1 MQYWAIQTLNSLS
14 LGGLLFLLA
23 AGFSLIFGLMRIANL
38 THGGL
43 FMLGAY
49 IGVSTLKMIP
59 NLWVAAAVA
68 GLAVAVFGGLIERFI
83 LRKLGGNTLGQVL
96 VTLGIAFILA
106 DFCLV
111 VWGGD
116 PIPIATP
123 EFLQRPIRLA
133 GLAFPAYRVAV
144 VVLAIITGLFLYFL
158 MERTRLG
165 AMIRA
170 GVDDMDMARA
180 VGIPVSRLFT
190 TVFCLGAALAGAG
203 GVIGG
208 PIMSAY
214 PGLDSDMLP
223 LALIV
228 VILGGVGSLVG
239 AFVGS
244 FITGFVYTFGV
255 ALLPDLAYVILFL
268 PMILVIAFR
277 PRGLFGRFAA

>member
-1 MQYWAIQTLNSLS
+1 VQFWVIQTLNSLA

-23 AGFSLIFGLMRIANL
+23 SGFSLIFGLMRIANL
-38 THGGL
+38 THGAL

-49 IGVSTLKMIP
+49 FGVTILKLVP
-59 NLWVAAAVA
+59 NLWVAALLG
-68 GLAVAVFGGLIERFI
+68 GLAVAALGFFLEKFI
-83 LRKLGGNTLGQVL
+83 LRKLAGNVLSQVL
-96 VTLGIAFILA
+96 VTLGFAYIIA
-106 DFCLV
+106 DVCLL

-116 PIPIATP
+116 PIPIPTP
-123 EFLQRPIRLA
+123 AYLQQPLRVA
-133 GLAFPAYRVAV
+133 GFAFPAYRVAV
-144 VVLAIITGLFLYFL
+144 VLLAFLVGILLFLFI
-158 MERTRLG
+158 EKTRLG

-170 GVDDMDMARA
+170 GVDDPQMARA

-190 TVFCLGAALAGAG
+190 VVFCLGAGLAGAG
-203 GVIGG
+203 GIIGG

-214 PGLDSDMLP
+214 PGLDADMLP

-244 FITGFVYTFGV
+244 FIIGFVYTFGV
-255 ALLPDLAYVILFL
+255 ALFPQLAYVILFL
-268 PMILVIAFR
+268 PMIVVIAFR

>member
-1 MQYWAIQTLNSLS
+1 MQYWVVQTLNSLS

-23 AGFSLIFGLMRIANL
+23 SGFSLIFGLMRIANL
-38 THGGL
+38 THGAL
-43 FMLGAY
+43 YMLGAY
-49 IGVSTLKMIP
+49 LGVSILKVLP
-59 NLWVAAAVA
+59 NLWLAALLG
-68 GLAVAVFGGLIERFI
+68 GLAVAAFGGVFERFI
-83 LRKLGGNTLGQVL
+83 LRKLAGNILGQVL
-96 VTLGIAFILA
+96 VTLGVSFIIADLCLIL
-106 DFCLV
+106 
-111 VWGGD
+111 WGGD
-116 PIPIATP
+116 PIPVPTP
-123 EFLQRPIRLA
+123 QWLQQPLRAA
-133 GLAFPAYRVAV
+133 GLVFPAYRLVVVVIAVLVAV
-144 VVLAIITGLFLYFL
+144 FLFFL
-158 MERTRLG
+158 MEKTRLG

-170 GVDDMDMARA
+170 GVDDPEMARA

-190 TVFCLGAALAGAG
+190 IVFCLGSALAGAG

-214 PGLDSDMLP
+214 PGLDADMLP

-228 VILGGVGSLVG
+228 VILGGVGSLFG

-277 PRGLFGRFAA
+277 PRGLFGKFAA

>member
-1 MQYWAIQTLNSLS
+1 VQYWAIQTLNSLS

-49 IGVSTLKMIP
+49 LGVTILRYIP
-59 NLWVAAAVA
+59 NLWIAALLAGLGVAA
-68 GLAVAVFGGLIERFI
+68 FGGIVERLI

-96 VTLGIAFILA
+96 VTLGMAFILA
-106 DFCLV
+106 DLCLV

-123 EFLQRPIRLA
+123 GFLQQPVRIA
-133 GLAFPAYRVAV
+133 GLAFPAYRLAV
-144 VVLAIITGLFLYFL
+144 VVLACLVGLLLYLFI
-158 MERTRLG
+158 EKTRLG

-170 GVDDMDMARA
+170 GVDDMEMARA

-214 PGLDSDMLP
+214 PGLDGDMLP

-228 VILGGVGSLVG
+228 VILGGVGSLAG

>member
-1 MQYWAIQTLNSLS
+1 VQFWVIQTLNSLA

-23 AGFSLIFGLMRIANL
+23 SGFSLIFGLMRIANL
-38 THGGL
+38 THGAL

-49 IGVSTLKMIP
+49 FGVTILKLVP
-59 NLWVAAAVA
+59 NLWVAALLG
-68 GLAVAVFGGLIERFI
+68 GLAVAALGFFLEKFI
-83 LRKLGGNTLGQVL
+83 LRKLAGNVLSQVL
-96 VTLGIAFILA
+96 VTLGFAYIIA
-106 DFCLV
+106 DVCLL

-116 PIPIATP
+116 PIPIPTP
-123 EFLQRPIRLA
+123 AYLQQPLRVA
-133 GLAFPAYRVAV
+133 GFAFPAYPVAV
-144 VVLAIITGLFLYFL
+144 VLLAFLVGILLFLFI
-158 MERTRLG
+158 EKTRLG

-170 GVDDMDMARA
+170 GVDDPQMARA

-190 TVFCLGAALAGAG
+190 VVFCLGAGLAGAG
-203 GVIGG
+203 GIIGG

-214 PGLDSDMLP
+214 PGLDADMLP

-244 FITGFVYTFGV
+244 FIIGFVYTFGV
-255 ALLPDLAYVILFL
+255 ALFPQLAYVILFL
-268 PMILVIAFR
+268 PMIVVIAFR

>member
-1 MQYWAIQTLNSLS
+1 
-14 LGGLLFLLA
+14 
-23 AGFSLIFGLMRIANL
+23 MRIANL

-49 IGVSTLKMIP
+49 LGVSVLKVVP
-59 NLWVAAAVA
+59 NLWLAALAAGIAV
-68 GLAVAVFGGLIERFI
+68 GFFGGLLERFI
-83 LRKLGGNTLGQVL
+83 LRKLAGNVLSQVLLTLGF
-96 VTLGIAFILA
+96 AFIIA
-106 DFCLV
+106 DLCLV

-116 PIPIATP
+116 PIPVPTP
-123 EFLQRPIRLA
+123 SFLQRPVLIA
-133 GLAFPAYRVAV
+133 GLVGV
-144 VVLAIITGLFLYFL
+144 SLYFL
-158 MERTRLG
+158 MEKTRLG

-170 GVDDMDMARA
+170 GVDDRDMARA

-239 AFVGS
+239 AFVGA

-255 ALLPDLAYVILFL
+255 ARFPDLAYVVLFL

>member
-1 MQYWAIQTLNSLS
+1 
-14 LGGLLFLLA
+14 LA

-38 THGGL
+38 THGAL

-49 IGVSTLKMIP
+49 LGVSVMRQLP
-59 NLWVAAAVA
+59 NLWLAALAA
-68 GLAVAVFGGLIERFI
+68 GFAVAVFGGLLERLI
-83 LRKLGGNTLGQVL
+83 LRKLGGNILGQVL
-96 VTLGIAFILA
+96 VTLGVSFIIADA
-106 DFCLV
+106 CLLT
-111 VWGGD
+111 WGGD
-116 PIPIATP
+116 PIPIPTP
-123 EFLQRPIRLA
+123 PSLQMPVRIA
-133 GLAFPAYRVAV
+133 GFIFPAYRLAV
-144 VVLAIITGLFLYFL
+144 VVLAVLVAIALYLL

-170 GVDDMDMARA
+170 GVDDPQMASA

-214 PGLDSDMLP
+214 PGLDADMLP

-228 VILGGVGSLVG
+228 VILGGVGSLLG
-239 AFVGS
+239 AFAGA

-277 PRGLFGRFAA
+277 PRGLFGKFAA

>member
-38 THGGL
+38 THGAL

-49 IGVSTLKMIP
+49 LGVSILKVMP
-59 NLWVAAAVA
+59 NLWLATLLG
-68 GLAVAVFGGLIERFI
+68 GLAVAAFGGLVERFI
-83 LRKLGGNTLGQVL
+83 LRKLAGNVLGQVL

-123 EFLQRPIRLA
+123 ALLQQPVRVA
-133 GLAFPAYRVAV
+133 GLAFPAYRLAV
-144 VVLAIITGLFLYFL
+144 VVIASAVALCLYFFI
-158 MERTRLG
+158 EKTRLG

-170 GVDDMDMARA
+170 GVDDMEMARA

-203 GVIGG
+203 GIIGG

-214 PGLDSDMLP
+214 PGLDADMLP

-228 VILGGVGSLVG
+228 VILGGVGSLIGAFVG
-239 AFVGS
+239 AFV
-244 FITGFVYTFGV
+244 TGFVYTFGV

-277 PRGLFGRFAA
+277 PRGLFGRVAA

>member
-1 MQYWAIQTLNSLS
+1 
-14 LGGLLFLLA
+14 LLFLLA

-49 IGVSTLKMIP
+49 IGASTLKVVP
-59 NLWVAAAVA
+59 NLWVAALTTGAV
-68 GLAVAVFGGLIERFI
+68 VAAFGFVLEKFL
-83 LRKLGGNTLGQVL
+83 LRKLGGNVLGQVL
-96 VTLGIAFILA
+96 VTLGVSFIIA

-116 PIPIATP
+116 PIPVPTP
-123 EFLQRPIRLA
+123 SWLQQPLIIG
-133 GLAFPAYRVAV
+133 GLAFPAYRLAV
-144 VVLAIITGLFLYFL
+144 VVIAVLAAIGLFFL
-158 MERTRLG
+158 GEKTRLG

-180 VGIPVSRLFT
+180 CGIPVSRLFT
-190 TVFCLGAALAGAG
+190 TVFCLGAALAGAA

-214 PGLDSDMLP
+214 PGLDADMLP

-228 VILGGVGSLVG
+228 VILGGVGSLGG
-239 AFVGS
+239 AFIGA

-255 ALLPDLAYVILFL
+255 ARFPDLAYVILFL

-277 PRGLFGRFAA
+277 PRGLFGKFAA

>member
-49 IGVSTLKMIP
+49 LGVTILKAVP
-59 NLWVAAAVA
+59 NLWIAALLSGLGVAA
-68 GLAVAVFGGLIERFI
+68 FGGLVEKFI
-83 LRKLGGNTLGQVL
+83 LRKLGSNTFGQVL
-96 VTLGIAFILA
+96 VTLGISFIIA
-106 DFCLV
+106 DLCLV

-123 EFLQRPIRLA
+123 EFLQTPVRIA

-144 VVLAIITGLFLYFL
+144 VVLAVLVGLFLYFL

-203 GVIGG
+203 GVIAG

-214 PGLDSDMLP
+214 PGLDADMLP

-239 AFVGS
+239 AFVGA

-255 ALLPDLAYVILFL
+255 ARFPDLAYVVLFL

-277 PRGLFGRFAA
+277 PKGLFGRFAA